1 MFVAGKG
8 KKAEKEKKVK
18 TERAGTRRLGVSG
31 KLILNMAI
39 PTGVI
44 LTLLTIILVAVT
56 TTTIHGLKNKDIETQ
71 LEDVS
76 EQVEQYFEPYFV
88 SEAFISGQTSVK
100 QILGEMQRE
109 PSTYRFET
117 SEYYR
122 EALKDL
128 EQAASISGDAV
139 QGVWLAGVKTA
150 STCSP
155 TAT

>member
-1 MFVAGKG
+1 MEPLQNENVPSNEREITEELRMLIAGKG

-44 LTLLTIILVAVT
+44 LTLLTIVLVMVT

-76 EQVEQYFEPYFV
+76 EQVEQYFE
-88 SEAFISGQTSVK
+88 TSRK
-100 QILGEMQRE
+100 IQRG
-109 PSTYRFET
+109 SSSF
-117 SEYYR
+117 
-122 EALKDL
+122 
-128 EQAASISGDAV
+128 
-139 QGVWLAGVKTA
+139 
-150 STCSP
+150 
-155 TAT
+155 